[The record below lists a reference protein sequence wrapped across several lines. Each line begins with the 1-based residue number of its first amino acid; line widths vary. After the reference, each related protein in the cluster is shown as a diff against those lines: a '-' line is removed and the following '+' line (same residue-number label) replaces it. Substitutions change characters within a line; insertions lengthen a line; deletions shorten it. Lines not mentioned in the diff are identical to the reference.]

1 MRLYQLEYFIKIV
14 ECGSLTRAAQ
24 ELYLSQPSL
33 TKAIS
38 SLEAEYNLKLFS
50 RSARGIRLTPKGRDF
65 LEYARSAVESCHALE
80 NTFGRK
86 DRPVVQ
92 RIAVAS
98 QQLDFVYDVVL
109 RLYQENSGRTLQID
123 LKENDRGEIV
133 RMVEDCRADIGLI
146 VLSERDSKAFKS
158 ELKTKNLE
166 MHTLDRSPVYVSMG
180 EHSKLYNR
188 DKIDMEE
195 TREQFQV
202 VLDTEQTMRRELRY
216 KKEYYAYG
224 QEHLL
229 FCNTIGVCRKFLEE
243 TDALLL
249 TPKWVLRHFAGT
261 KIRSVP
267 LIMKGEEA
275 QQVNRLVWI
284 KRTGEEFHP
293 LEERFTELLEGHFQK
308 SPSFQPG

>member
-38 SLEAEYNLKLFS
+38 SLESEYNLKLFS
-50 RSARGIRLTPKGRDF
+50 RSARGIQLTPKGRDF
-65 LEYARSAVESCHALE
+65 LDYARSVVESCHTLE

-86 DRPVVQ
+86 DRQVIQ

-98 QQLDFVYDVVL
+98 QQLDFVYDVIL
-109 RLYQENSGRTLQID
+109 RLYQENRHQTLQID

-133 RMVEDCRADIGLI
+133 RMLEDCRADIGLL
-146 VLSERDSKAFKS
+146 VLSERDSKTFRS

-166 MHTLDRSPVYVSMG
+166 MHTLDRSPVYASMG
-180 EHSKLYNR
+180 EHSRLYDR
-188 DKIDMEE
+188 DSIDMDEARKE
-195 TREQFQV
+195 LQI
-202 VLDTEQTMRRELRY
+202 VLDTEQTMRRELRH
-216 KKEYYAYG
+216 KKEYLAYG
-224 QEHLL
+224 QEHLI
-229 FCNTIGVCRKFLEE
+229 FCNTIGICRKFLEE

-249 TPKWVLRHFAGT
+249 TPKWVLGHFSGT

-267 LIMKGEEA
+267 FTMHGEKHGQA
-275 QQVNRLVWI
+275 NRLVWI

-293 LEERFTELLEGHFQK
+293 LEERFTELLEERFRHD
-308 SPSFQPG
+308 PSSQPD

>member
-33 TKAIS
+33 TKAIA
-38 SLEAEYNLKLFS
+38 SLESEYNLKLFS

-65 LEYARSAVESCHALE
+65 LDYARSVVESCHALE

-86 DRPVVQ
+86 DRPIVE

-98 QQLDFVYDVVL
+98 QQLDFVYDVIL
-109 RLYQENSGRTLQID
+109 NLYRENSDRTLQID
-123 LKENDRGEIV
+123 LKENDRGEII
-133 RMVEDCRADIGLI
+133 RMVEDCRADIGIL
-146 VLSERDSKAFKS
+146 VLSERDSKTFKS

-180 EHSKLYNR
+180 RHSKLYDC
-188 DKIDMEE
+188 DKITNDEAK
-195 TREQFQV
+195 QQLQI
-202 VLDTEQTMRRELRY
+202 VLDTEQTLRRELRY
-216 KKEYYAYG
+216 KKEYDAYG
-224 QEHLL
+224 HDRLI

-249 TPKWVLRHFAGT
+249 TPKWVLGHFDGT

-267 LIMKGEEA
+267 LSIKGDESLKI
-275 QQVNRLVWI
+275 NRLVWI

-293 LEERFTELLEGHFQK
+293 LEERFTELLETHFQ
-308 SPSFQPG
+308 

>member
-1 MRLYQLEYFIKIV
+1 MRLYQLEYFIKVV

-38 SLEAEYNLKLFS
+38 GLESEYNLKLFS

-65 LEYARSAVESCHALE
+65 LDYACSVVESCHALE

-86 DRPVVQ
+86 DRPIIQ

-109 RLYQENSGRTLQID
+109 NLYQENSDRTLQID

-133 RMVEDCRADIGLI
+133 RMVEDYRADIGIL
-146 VLSERDSKAFKS
+146 VLSERDSKTFKS

-166 MHTLDRSPVYVSMG
+166 MHTLDQSPVYVSMG
-180 EHSKLYNR
+180 SHSKLYGC
-188 DKIDMEE
+188 DKITNDE
-195 TREQFQV
+195 TKQQFQI
-202 VLDTEQTMRRELRY
+202 VLDTEQTLRRELRY
-216 KKEYYAYG
+216 KKEYEAYG
-224 QEHLL
+224 HDRLI

-249 TPKWVLRHFAGT
+249 TPKWVLGHFDGT

-267 LIMKGEEA
+267 LSLEGNESPQI
-275 QQVNRLVWI
+275 NRLVWI
-284 KRTGEEFHP
+284 KRMGEEFHP
-293 LEERFTELLEGHFQK
+293 LEERFTELLEEHFQ
-308 SPSFQPG
+308 

>member
-38 SLEAEYNLKLFS
+38 GLESEYDLKLFS
-50 RSARGIRLTPKGRDF
+50 RSARGIQLTPKGRDF
-65 LEYARSAVESCHALE
+65 LDYARSVVESCHALE

-86 DRPVVQ
+86 DRPVIQ

-98 QQLDFVYDVVL
+98 QQLDFVYDVIL
-109 RLYQENSGRTLQID
+109 HLYQENSDQTLQID
-123 LKENDRGEIV
+123 LKENDRGEIL

-146 VLSERDSKAFKS
+146 VLSERDSKTFKS
-158 ELKTKNLE
+158 KLKTKNLE
-166 MHTLDRSPVYVSMG
+166 MHTLDQSPVYVSMG

-188 DKIDMEE
+188 DRIDMEE
-195 TREQFQV
+195 TRAQFQV

-224 QEHLL
+224 QEHLI

-249 TPKWVLRHFAGT
+249 TPKWVLGHFDGT
-261 KIRSVP
+261 GIRSVP
-267 LIMKGEEA
+267 LTMKDEKA
-275 QQVNRLVWI
+275 QLINRLVWI

-293 LEERFTELLEGHFQK
+293 LEERFTELLEEHFR
-308 SPSFQPG
+308 